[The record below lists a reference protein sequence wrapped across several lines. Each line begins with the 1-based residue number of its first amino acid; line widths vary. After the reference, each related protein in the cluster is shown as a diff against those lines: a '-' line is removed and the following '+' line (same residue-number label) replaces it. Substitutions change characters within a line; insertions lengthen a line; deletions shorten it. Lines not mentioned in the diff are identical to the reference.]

1 MIGGWNR
8 LTGSKQHRIMR
19 VRWRVLALLPIL
31 LPAWLLAQPVFAQ
44 STDFTFR
51 RVKVGEMLPG
61 KRITVQIDPVEQA
74 RLLALL
80 PKVEERLPEPPA
92 GPGPDPAAPPF
103 NGGRYAWF
111 WEVVPAARGSV
122 AGRFEKALATLS
134 QGPEGAVVGA
144 PRLQH
149 MQDLADRFG
158 VNLLTATLGTDVSPA
173 LALAVMATESAGD
186 VDAVSTAGAQ
196 GLMQLIPATADRF
209 GVPDALDPIANI
221 KGGVA
226 YLDWLMK
233 TFDRD
238 PVMVIAAYNAGE
250 GAVTKHDGVPPFAET
265 RDYVP
270 KVFAAWQ
277 VAQGLCMSPPELMTD
292 PCVFKVMA
300 P

>member
-1 MIGGWNR
+1 MRKGWNGLSR
-8 LTGSKQHRIMR
+8 DNPGRR
-19 VRWRVLALLPIL
+19 RWAALCLIVGQFCG
-31 LPAWLLAQPVFAQ
+31 LAQPLAAQ
-44 STDFTFR
+44 NTDFTFR

-80 PKVEERLPEPPA
+80 PKVEDRLPDPPP

-111 WEVVPAARGSV
+111 WEVVPAARASV

-134 QGPEGAVVGA
+134 QGPGGATVAA

-149 MQDLADRFG
+149 LQDLADRYG
-158 VNLLTATLGTDVSPA
+158 VDILTATLGTDVSPA

-186 VDAVSTAGAQ
+186 VDAISTAGAQ

-209 GVPDALDPIANI
+209 GVADALDPIANI

-250 GAVTKHDGVPPFAET
+250 GAVTKYDGVPPFAET

-300 P
+300 KP